1 MTRISIHSARSAMTL
16 LFAAATLTS
25 VTLQAQER
33 TTPRPEVQKMAQA
46 IVDAVNG
53 GNAAVDALV
62 KDHFSAEYGKA
73 RSADERRK
81 WFEPLRAKYGKI
93 SITQMRRT
101 AADTFVIVAA
111 GDKDATVNL
120 VVTHDDKF
128 KITGLG
134 LEEPGGN

>member
-1 MTRISIHSARSAMTL
+1 MTRIRIHSAGSAMTL
-16 LFAAATLTS
+16 LFAAATLTG

-46 IVDAVNG
+46 IVEAVNG

-62 KDHFSAEYGKA
+62 KDHFSAEYGKV
-73 RSADERRK
+73 RSADDRRK
-81 WFEPLRAKYGKI
+81 WFEPLRAKYGQI

-101 AADTFVIVAA
+101 APDTFVIVAA